1 MFLISFYTIQTSVNA
16 MFSCQKH
23 WRFSTGRQCSGS
35 AGLTSHERWRA
46 KETVKTGQN
55 SCDPVTDLDMEKDPN
70 LDMNPLFMNRDMYM
84 DLDIDLDM
92 DVNLIL
98 EGGI

>member
-1 MFLISFYTIQTSVNA
+1 M
-16 MFSCQKH
+16 
-23 WRFSTGRQCSGS
+23 SGALLTDESS
-35 AGLTSHERWRA
+35 ARLRSHESLSD